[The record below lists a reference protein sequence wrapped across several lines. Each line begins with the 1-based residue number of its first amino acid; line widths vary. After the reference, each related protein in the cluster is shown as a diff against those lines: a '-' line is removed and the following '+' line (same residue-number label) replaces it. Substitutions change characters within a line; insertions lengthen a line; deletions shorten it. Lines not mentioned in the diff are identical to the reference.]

1 MNKASNGKS
10 LFNETARVQMPALI
24 HLTRLGYTYYG
35 RIFEDMANKVYDPDT
50 NILRD
55 IFITQCKNLN
65 PGHEG
70 EAEQTLKTIK
80 QELNNDDLGQSFY
93 NRLISISPTKLID
106 FENLD
111 NNTYHCTAELTY
123 KNGQDEFRP
132 DITLFVNGLPLVF
145 IEVKRPKNQGYRRI
159 WGHFSHP
166 EKYLTR
172 KCPVQRV
179 RKKSVTIVTPKNP
192 QTSSIF
198 WQNYFKTV
206 QAFRPK
212 A

>member
-10 LFNETARVQMPALI
+10 LFNETARVQTPALI

-55 IFITQCKNLN
+55 IFITQFKNLN

-123 KNGQDEFRP
+123 KNGQD
-132 DITLFVNGLPLVF
+132 
-145 IEVKRPKNQGYRRI
+145 
-159 WGHFSHP
+159 
-166 EKYLTR
+166 
-172 KCPVQRV
+172 
-179 RKKSVTIVTPKNP
+179 
-192 QTSSIF
+192 
-198 WQNYFKTV
+198 
-206 QAFRPK
+206 
-212 A
+212 